1 MFQIKAKVMSGNG
14 ICINNMNASS
24 GFGYKAGNGK
34 RVALVCPSNRILKRI
49 WMIMERFFIF
59 CHCNHSIASCP
70 IMSSNKLCLRATL
83 TRACRG

>member
-34 RVALVCPSNRILKRI
+34 RVALVRPVTES
-49 WMIMERFFIF
+49 
-59 CHCNHSIASCP
+59 
-70 IMSSNKLCLRATL
+70 
-83 TRACRG
+83 